1 MGEPYH
7 SPSSLSS
14 LCSINAAEYEAYLI
28 GLAIALS
35 MRIKYMRVLEDSNLM
50 VSQVKGD
57 FTLREPN
64 LASYCAW
71 VQKVEMR
78 FQTFSVEY
86 A

>member
-50 VSQVKGD
+50 VS
-57 FTLREPN
+57 
-64 LASYCAW
+64 
-71 VQKVEMR
+71 
-78 FQTFSVEY
+78 
-86 A
+86 